1 MATIGL
7 TSWIIHEKD
16 KKITSFIDVV
26 LDPSLLLLI
35 AGCIA
40 TLISFLGA
48 IGALREHQTMLTAV
62 RFYGRAHALRTA
74 LFGGVQ
80 NVNTISHGIVFFIN
94 ISII

>member
-74 LFGGVQ
+74 LFGGGGPKREYYI
-80 NVNTISHGIVFFIN
+80 T
-94 ISII
+94 